1 MKKTINRTVKVTTGK
16 QLVPNYENRCFDEKE
31 VTLLDCDKVPEN
43 VHAENTC
50 MVRASMPLEQ
60 FFELANKSVVG
71 QQEAMSPDQIDE

>member
-16 QLVPNYENRCFDEKE
+16 QLVPNYENRRFDEKE

-43 VHAENTC
+43 VHVEHVC

-60 FFELANKSVVG
+60 FFELANKLVVG
-71 QQEAMSPDQIDE
+71 QQEDITSDPINE